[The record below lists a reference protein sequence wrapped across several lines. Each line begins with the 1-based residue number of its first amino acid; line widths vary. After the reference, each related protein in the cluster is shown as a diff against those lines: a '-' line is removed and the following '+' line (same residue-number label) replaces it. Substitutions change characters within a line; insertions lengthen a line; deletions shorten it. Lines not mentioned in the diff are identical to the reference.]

1 MAKHGGLSQF
11 LSAVTKQKAAEKQET
26 EQQLGGIREI
36 DIDDLVPNDNNMYGL
51 RDIDLLASMIELNN
65 YHLETLEVEEI
76 PQEAGKYRIIAG
88 HRRQAAWRKLL
99 DNHSTEKRTLPCIV
113 RRFDDVS
120 LTLEDENGGEEECC
134 FSSEQM
140 SLVSL
145 ILSNLGQ
152 RKEKTLEERVW
163 EIEQLEP
170 YAKALYR
177 FKKSNNEYKGS
188 FRDFFA
194 KEILEISPAKLQRQ
208 SSLSNLSENAKKAVY
223 EDKSISETAAVKLA
237 TLPEENQ
244 NEFVRS
250 LQEGEIN
257 GTVSDVENMKQELA
271 SKAGEQKTNELA
283 EENQN
288 EFVHSLQED
297 ELSGTVS
304 DVENTMQEPAG
315 KAGEQKTDKLAAEA
329 EDYADQTEDEEY
341 EEADECDDCSLIEPR
356 ESDGIKEDSTA
367 AEEKNVKSDNTAQE
381 AKNRKWVEE
390 SVCSILTDMLDDCS
404 RNRQQAQETGELA
417 EADNWTTR
425 ENLLRDLLGKIFSE

>member
-51 RDIDLLASMIELNN
+51 RDIDLLASMIELNH

-250 LQEGEIN
+250 LQEGEIS

-283 EENQN
+283 EE
-288 EFVHSLQED
+288 
-297 ELSGTVS
+297 
-304 DVENTMQEPAG
+304 
-315 KAGEQKTDKLAAEA
+315 A
-329 EDYADQTEDEEY
+329 EDYADQTEY
-341 EEADECDDCSLIEPR
+341 EEADECDDYSFTEPR
-356 ESDGIKEDSTA
+356 EADSIKEDSTA
-367 AEEKNVKSDNTAQE
+367 TEEKNVKSDNTAQE

-390 SVCSILTDMLDDCS
+390 SVCSILTDMLDDCN
-404 RNRQQAQETGELA
+404 RNRQQAQETGEIA

-425 ENLLRDLLGKIFSE
+425 ENLLRDLLRKIFSE

>member
-88 HRRQAAWRKLL
+88 HRRHAAWRKLL

-177 FKKSNNEYKGS
+177 FKKSNNGYKGS

-250 LQEGEIN
+250 LQEGEIS
-257 GTVSDVENMKQELA
+257 GTVSDVENMKQEL
-271 SKAGEQKTNELA
+271 
-283 EENQN
+283 
-288 EFVHSLQED
+288 
-297 ELSGTVS
+297 
-304 DVENTMQEPAG
+304 AG

-341 EEADECDDCSLIEPR
+341 EEADECDYCSLTEPR
-356 ESDGIKEDSTA
+356 ETDSIKEDSIA

>member
-88 HRRQAAWRKLL
+88 HRRHAAWRKLL

-113 RRFDDVS
+113 RRFDYVS

-250 LQEGEIN
+250 LQEGEIS
-257 GTVSDVENMKQELA
+257 GTVSDVENMKQEL
-271 SKAGEQKTNELA
+271 
-283 EENQN
+283 
-288 EFVHSLQED
+288 
-297 ELSGTVS
+297 
-304 DVENTMQEPAG
+304 AG

-341 EEADECDDCSLIEPR
+341 EEADECDYCSLTEPR
-356 ESDGIKEDSTA
+356 ETDSIKEDSIA

>member
-1 MAKHGGLSQF
+1 M
-11 LSAVTKQKAAEKQET
+11 
-26 EQQLGGIREI
+26 
-36 DIDDLVPNDNNMYGL
+36 
-51 RDIDLLASMIELNN
+51 
-65 YHLETLEVEEI
+65 
-76 PQEAGKYRIIAG
+76 
-88 HRRQAAWRKLL
+88 
-99 DNHSTEKRTLPCIV
+99 

-250 LQEGEIN
+250 LQEGEIS

-271 SKAGEQKTNELA
+271 SKAGEQKTDELA
-283 EENQN
+283 
-288 EFVHSLQED
+288 
-297 ELSGTVS
+297 G
-304 DVENTMQEPAG
+304 
-315 KAGEQKTDKLAAEA
+315 EA

-341 EEADECDDCSLIEPR
+341 EEADECDDYSFTEPR
-356 ESDGIKEDSTA
+356 ETDSIKEDSTA

-404 RNRQQAQETGELA
+404 RNRQQAQETGALA

>member
-36 DIDDLVPNDNNMYGL
+36 DIDDLIPNDNNMYGL

-134 FSSEQM
+134 FSSERM

-152 RKEKTLEERVW
+152 RKEKTLEEQVW

-223 EDKSISETAAVKLA
+223 EDRSISETAAVKLA

-250 LQEGEIN
+250 LQEGEIS

-283 EENQN
+283 E
-288 EFVHSLQED
+288 
-297 ELSGTVS
+297 
-304 DVENTMQEPAG
+304 
-315 KAGEQKTDKLAAEA
+315 KA
-329 EDYADQTEDEEY
+329 EDYVEQTEDEEY
-341 EEADECDDCSLIEPR
+341 EEADECDDYSFTGPR
-356 ESDGIKEDSTA
+356 EADSIKKDTTV

-381 AKNRKWVEE
+381 SKNRKWVEE

-425 ENLLRDLLGKIFSE
+425 ENLLRDLLRKIFSE

>member
-152 RKEKTLEERVW
+152 RKEKTLEEQVW

-271 SKAGEQKTNELA
+271 SKAGEQKT
-283 EENQN
+283 
-288 EFVHSLQED
+288 
-297 ELSGTVS
+297 
-304 DVENTMQEPAG
+304 
-315 KAGEQKTDKLAAEA
+315 DKLAAEA

-341 EEADECDDCSLIEPR
+341 EEADECDDCSLTEPR
-356 ESDGIKEDSTA
+356 ETDSIKEDSTA

>member
-257 GTVSDVENMKQELA
+257 GTVSDVENMKQKL
-271 SKAGEQKTNELA
+271 
-283 EENQN
+283 
-288 EFVHSLQED
+288 
-297 ELSGTVS
+297 
-304 DVENTMQEPAG
+304 AG
-315 KAGEQKTDKLAAEA
+315 KAGEQKTDKLTAEA

-341 EEADECDDCSLIEPR
+341 EEADECDDCSLTEPR
-356 ESDGIKEDSTA
+356 EADSIKEDSTA

-425 ENLLRDLLGKIFSE
+425 ENLLRDLLGKIFS

>member
-237 TLPEENQ
+237 TMPEENQ

-250 LQEGEIN
+250 LQEGEI
-257 GTVSDVENMKQELA
+257 
-271 SKAGEQKTNELA
+271 
-283 EENQN
+283 
-288 EFVHSLQED
+288 
-297 ELSGTVS
+297 SGTVS
-304 DVENTMQEPAG
+304 DVENTMQELAG
-315 KAGEQKTDKLAAEA
+315 KASEQETDKLAAEA

-341 EEADECDDCSLIEPR
+341 EEADECDDCSLTEPR
-356 ESDGIKEDSTA
+356 ETDSIKEDSTA
-367 AEEKNVKSDNTAQE
+367 AEEKIVKSDNTAQE

>member
-250 LQEGEIN
+250 LQEGEIS

-271 SKAGEQKTNELA
+271 SKAGEQKTDELA
-283 EENQN
+283 
-288 EFVHSLQED
+288 
-297 ELSGTVS
+297 G
-304 DVENTMQEPAG
+304 
-315 KAGEQKTDKLAAEA
+315 EA

-341 EEADECDDCSLIEPR
+341 EEADECDDCSFTEPR
-356 ESDGIKEDSTA
+356 ETDSIKEDSTA

>member
-1 MAKHGGLSQF
+1 M
-11 LSAVTKQKAAEKQET
+11 
-26 EQQLGGIREI
+26 
-36 DIDDLVPNDNNMYGL
+36 
-51 RDIDLLASMIELNN
+51 
-65 YHLETLEVEEI
+65 
-76 PQEAGKYRIIAG
+76 
-88 HRRQAAWRKLL
+88 
-99 DNHSTEKRTLPCIV
+99 
-113 RRFDDVS
+113 
-120 LTLEDENGGEEECC
+120 
-134 FSSEQM
+134 
-140 SLVSL
+140 
-145 ILSNLGQ
+145 
-152 RKEKTLEERVW
+152 
-163 EIEQLEP
+163 
-170 YAKALYR
+170 
-177 FKKSNNEYKGS
+177 
-188 FRDFFA
+188 
-194 KEILEISPAKLQRQ
+194 QRQ
-208 SSLSNLSENAKKAVY
+208 SSLSKLSENAKKAVY
-223 EDKSISETAAVKLA
+223 EDKSISETATVKLA

-250 LQEGEIN
+250 LQEGEIS

-271 SKAGEQKTNELA
+271 GKAGEQKTNEMP

-288 EFVHSLQED
+288 EFVHSLQEG

-304 DVENTMQEPAG
+304 DVENTMQELAG

-341 EEADECDDCSLIEPR
+341 EEADECDYCSLTEPR
-356 ESDGIKEDSTA
+356 ETDSIKEDSIA

>member
-250 LQEGEIN
+250 LQEGEIS

-271 SKAGEQKTNELA
+271 S
-283 EENQN
+283 
-288 EFVHSLQED
+288 
-297 ELSGTVS
+297 
-304 DVENTMQEPAG
+304 

-341 EEADECDDCSLIEPR
+341 EEADECNDCSLTEPR
-356 ESDGIKEDSTA
+356 EADSIKEDSTA

-390 SVCSILTDMLDDCS
+390 SVYSILTDMLDDCS

>member
-36 DIDDLVPNDNNMYGL
+36 DIDDLIPNDNNMYGL

-152 RKEKTLEERVW
+152 RKEKTLEEQVW

-223 EDKSISETAAVKLA
+223 EDRSISETAAVKLA

-250 LQEGEIN
+250 LQEGEIS

-283 EENQN
+283 EE
-288 EFVHSLQED
+288 
-297 ELSGTVS
+297 
-304 DVENTMQEPAG
+304 
-315 KAGEQKTDKLAAEA
+315 A
-329 EDYADQTEDEEY
+329 EDYADQTEDVEY
-341 EEADECDDCSLIEPR
+341 EEADKCDDYSFTEPR
-356 ESDGIKEDSTA
+356 EADSIKEDSTA

-425 ENLLRDLLGKIFSE
+425 ENLLRDLLRKIFSE

>member
-26 EQQLGGIREI
+26 ERQLGGIREI

-120 LTLEDENGGEEECC
+120 MTMEDENGGEEECC

-257 GTVSDVENMKQELA
+257 GTVSDVENTMQELA
-271 SKAGEQKTNELA
+271 
-283 EENQN
+283 
-288 EFVHSLQED
+288 D
-297 ELSGTVS
+297 
-304 DVENTMQEPAG
+304 

-329 EDYADQTEDEEY
+329 KDYADQTEDEEY
-341 EEADECDDCSLIEPR
+341 EEADECDDCSLTEPR
-356 ESDGIKEDSTA
+356 EADSIKEDSTA

>member
-237 TLPEENQ
+237 TMPEENQ

-250 LQEGEIN
+250 LQEGEIS
-257 GTVSDVENMKQELA
+257 GTVSDVENMKRELA
-271 SKAGEQKTNELA
+271 SKAGEQETNE
-283 EENQN
+283 
-288 EFVHSLQED
+288 
-297 ELSGTVS
+297 
-304 DVENTMQEPAG
+304 M
-315 KAGEQKTDKLAAEA
+315 AAEA

-341 EEADECDDCSLIEPR
+341 EEADECDDCSLTEPR
-356 ESDGIKEDSTA
+356 ETDSIKEDSTA
-367 AEEKNVKSDNTAQE
+367 AEEKIVKSDNTAQE

>member
-250 LQEGEIN
+250 LQEGEIS

-271 SKAGEQKTNELA
+271 SKAGEQKTDELA
-283 EENQN
+283 
-288 EFVHSLQED
+288 
-297 ELSGTVS
+297 G
-304 DVENTMQEPAG
+304 
-315 KAGEQKTDKLAAEA
+315 EA

-341 EEADECDDCSLIEPR
+341 EEADECDDYSFTEPR
-356 ESDGIKEDSTA
+356 ETDSIKEDSTA

>member
-152 RKEKTLEERVW
+152 RKEKTLEEQVW

-237 TLPEENQ
+237 TMPEENQ

-250 LQEGEIN
+250 LQEGEI
-257 GTVSDVENMKQELA
+257 
-271 SKAGEQKTNELA
+271 
-283 EENQN
+283 
-288 EFVHSLQED
+288 
-297 ELSGTVS
+297 SGTVS
-304 DVENTMQEPAG
+304 DVENTMQELAD

-341 EEADECDDCSLIEPR
+341 EEADECDDCSLTEPR
-356 ESDGIKEDSTA
+356 ETDSIKEDSTA
-367 AEEKNVKSDNTAQE
+367 AEEKIVKSDNTAQE